1 MRRGL
6 YRSEKN
12 GRNPAKQHIGRGYVS
27 ACNYPRIRQ
36 IPASCRRVVCTDK
49 VFSVLNNDLIK
60 AGFINDVRRLAK
72 KDVRAAIKLVAE
84 ANAAAQKYAGK
95 PILTPRHSI
104 HAELAALAESQ
115 HRTKTATSRHIG
127 RNRTFQPYG
136 TNPATRR
143 PALLFTLSN
152 WQNGSNEMHF
162 KV

>member
-12 GRNPAKQHIGRGYVS
+12 GQKEIPQNSTSAEDTFPPAITQEYDRYLHHAV
-27 ACNYPRIRQ
+27 
-36 IPASCRRVVCTDK
+36 ASFPDK

-60 AGFINDVRRLAK
+60 AGFIRDVRRLAK

-84 ANAAAQKYAGK
+84 ANAAAQNMRANRSLRLATASMRSWQPLPKVSIERK
-95 PILTPRHSI
+95 PRHPTHRPKPDFS
-104 HAELAALAESQ
+104 AL
-115 HRTKTATSRHIG
+115 
-127 RNRTFQPYG
+127 RNK
-136 TNPATRR
+136 PATPR